1 MRHVL
6 AGTGAAAL
14 AGVIGWT
21 AWWAGSSTPTLYDGQ
36 QLQALPESELPQLVQ
51 AKEASEPPVVRSDA
65 PQIQLIGWTAARRR
79 PTTNQSDA
87 TFAEPGSLPLA
98 DSSARPLTAAE
109 SPAELLPI
117 NTEQP
122 PLAWHQPKRS
132 QAKPFLERESSWEAS
147 SDLRTNPLRSDAAT
161 SQVHATAH
169 HALPSQLPWRDNPLR

>member
-65 PQIQLIGWTAARRR
+65 PHIQLIGWTAARRR
-79 PTTNQSDA
+79 PMASP
-87 TFAEPGSLPLA
+87 TFAEPGSLPL
-98 DSSARPLTAAE
+98 DDTSARPLTAAE

-117 NTEQP
+117 DTKQP
-122 PLAWHQPKRS
+122 PLVWHEPKRS
-132 QAKPFLERESSWEAS
+132 QAKPAFDRDEPVGEAS
-147 SDLRTNPLRSDAAT
+147 SGLRGNPLRSNAAA